1 MTENY
6 NNEKLWSKSF
16 ILVSLVNFII
26 MLSMYLLLVTIGGYA
41 VDEYSVS
48 KSLAGLVSGIFII
61 GSLFGRLYAGKYI
74 SILGQKKILIIGTLI
89 FLFTTLLYLVT
100 FNLSI
105 LFIVR
110 FINGI
115 GSGIASTATGTIA
128 ALVTPMNRRG
138 EGISYF
144 SMSTVMATAVGPFLG
159 LMLLQYIAFSSL
171 FIICSVIALL
181 AVVMLPLIQVTEQE
195 PIAPTT
201 KIKAL
206 ALSQF
211 IDKNA
216 LPIGFVVLV
225 ICTAY
230 SSVLS
235 FISFFTKEND
245 LVQTGSFFFLA
256 YAIIVLLSRPVT
268 GKLLDSKGTNIVMIP
283 SLVSFIIG
291 LLLLSVTHNSFI
303 LLLSA
308 IFIGLGYGN
317 FQSIAQAIAV
327 KVTEPSKIGLATSTF
342 YIFLDFALGFG
353 PYLLGF
359 VIPTTGMHGL
369 YLTMAILVVFGLAL
383 YMIIYGK
390 KAHVY
395 DRK

>member
-89 FLFTTLLYLVT
+89 FFFTTLLYLVT

-159 LMLLQYIAFSSL
+159 LMLLQYIGFSSL